1 MSWLIF
7 AWFPFLHFPGSV
19 QWPHLIVDKHETQA
33 KFAPFL
39 HISTLHYKMQFF
51 LLHLLK
57 SSSGLIMSHIHLSH
71 FGCVHVR
78 HPFAPSMSVIFH
90 PHPWMSYIDEV
101 SPSMDDIHWWHF
113 HPWMRFLNPCM
124 TSLDD
129 TSIHGWDLLI
139 HGWNCHLSDFA
150 YVS

>member
-1 MSWLIF
+1 MWINEKLSKWNYSMSWLIF

-78 HPFAPSMSVIFH
+78 HPLSLSVLFIHRWHPQMKKSSIIF
-90 PHPWMSYIDEV
+90 
-101 SPSMDDIHWWHF
+101 SMDDTF
-113 HPWMRFLNPCM
+113 
-124 TSLDD
+124 
-129 TSIHGWDLLI
+129 IHGWDFSI
-139 HGWNCHLSDFA
+139 HRWFWWMKISSMDKIF
-150 YVS
+150 